1 MAKVN
6 YPQRIKEF
14 SSMMGAECVL
24 CRASTRQY
32 HASKL
37 EVPVEKLMIDPNASK
52 DDYNGAY
59 RILAFF
65 GVAYGQG
72 CGTMT
77 GSSPKDRKFQKAVWD
92 ACVKHN
98 RNAHPEHIAKMIKRG
113 YIKK

>member
-1 MAKVN
+1 MARVN
-6 YPQRIKEF
+6 YSERLHGF
-14 SSMMGAECVL
+14 ASMMNHECIL

-37 EVPVEKLMIDPNASK
+37 EVPVEKLMIDHNASK

-59 RILAFF
+59 RILPFF
-65 GVAYGQG
+65 GVPYGRG
-72 CGTMT
+72 LGTMYGNT
-77 GSSPKDRKFQKAVWD
+77 PKDREFQKKVWD